1 MPTLSPAALRVL
13 QARARAKP
21 TAERAAALQKKRA
34 ALQTAFDAGKAARL
48 KARQSFGTGGPRQ
61 APRPGAGA
69 RSPVAD
75 LAGKKG
81 PLTRMDTKRIRFAA
95 RRGAGPVTTPGSTR
109 GAGPLQ
115 RRRGGKLT
123 PAAGGNPLGLRR

>member
-13 QARARAKP
+13 QARGRSKP

-34 ALQTAFDAGKAARL
+34 ALQTAFDARKAARL
-48 KARQSFGTGGPRQ
+48 KARQSPGAGGPRQ
-61 APRPGAGA
+61 APRPGTDA
-69 RSPVAD
+69 RSPIAD
-75 LAGKKG
+75 PAGKKG

-95 RRGAGPVTTPGSTR
+95 RRRTGPVTTPGSMR

-115 RRRGGKLT
+115 IHRGGRLT
-123 PAAGGNPLGLRR
+123 LATGGNPLRLRR

>member
-1 MPTLSPAALRVL
+1 VPTLSPAALRVL
-13 QARARAKP
+13 QARTRAKP

-34 ALQTAFDAGKAARL
+34 ALQTAFDAHKAARL
-48 KARQSFGTGGPRQ
+48 KMRQGAGTGGPRR
-61 APRPGAGA
+61 APRPGLGA
-69 RSPVAD
+69 RSPLAD

-95 RRGAGPVTTPGSTR
+95 SRRTGPITAPGPVR

-115 RRRGGKLT
+115 IRRGGKLT
-123 PAAGGNPLGLRR
+123 PATGGNPLRLRR